1 MYCMYAC
8 MEENNAFGKT
18 FSKEDTTVTFHL
30 MEIQLFGGLEIKSL
44 RPANWDIGISRTF
57 I

>member
-1 MYCMYAC
+1 MYAC